1 VPTDTDVAVI
11 GAGIVGLA
19 TARALLQAQPH
30 RRVTVIEKERGVA
43 AHQSG
48 HNSGV
53 LHSGI
58 YYRPGSLKADLCVQG
73 RVELE
78 HQCSAWGVPWERCGK
93 VIVAT
98 RAAELSGLRAL
109 FDRGRANG
117 IQAVALDR
125 LGLAEHEPYADGVG
139 ALFVPATG
147 VVDFERVCRE
157 LAADIVAAGARL
169 CLEREV
175 VHLAEHREGVDVT
188 TTDGIVRARQVVNC
202 AGLHSDHVAT
212 IGGAKPEVR
221 IMPFRGE
228 YYELVPER
236 RHLVSHLIYPV
247 PDPRFPFLGVHFTR
261 GIDGHVHAG
270 PNAVPALGRE
280 SYRWRSVAPTDLIEM
295 ARSRATWRLARRYWR
310 TGAAEL
316 DRSLRPARFVS
327 DLQRLVP
334 DVRATDLVRAGAGVR
349 AQAVTPDGSL
359 SDDFALIETTRS
371 VHVVNAPSPAATAS
385 LAIGRVIAGRLD
397 ELTDLERSRTAPCE
411 PGNSER

>member
-1 VPTDTDVAVI
+1 MPTDTDVVVI

-19 TARALLQAQPH
+19 TARALLRSRPQ
-30 RRVTVIEKERGVA
+30 RRVTVLEKEDAVA

-58 YYRPGSLKADLCVQG
+58 YYRPGSLKADLCVRG
-73 RVELE
+73 RAELE
-78 HQCSAWGVPWERCGK
+78 RQCATWGVPWERCGK

-98 RAAELSGLRAL
+98 RADEVAGLRVL
-109 FDRGRANG
+109 LDRSRANG
-117 IQAVALDR
+117 IEAVALDR
-125 LGLAEHEPYADGVG
+125 HGLAEHEPHADGVG

-147 VVDFERVCRE
+147 VVDFGQVCRY
-157 LAADIVAAGARL
+157 LAADLVGAGVRL

-175 VHLAEHREGVDVT
+175 VDIVEHPEAVEVAT
-188 TTDGIVRARQVVNC
+188 SDGPVRARHVVNC
-202 AGLHSDHVAT
+202 AGLHSDRLAT
-212 IGGAKPEVR
+212 IGQAEPEVR

-228 YYELVPER
+228 YFELVPEA
-236 RHLVSHLIYPV
+236 RHLVRHLIYPV

-280 SYRWRSVAPTDLIEM
+280 SYRWRSVAPSDLLEM
-295 ARSRATWRLARRYWR
+295 ARSPATWRLARRHWR
-310 TGAAEL
+310 TAAAEL
-316 DRSLRPARFVS
+316 DRSLRRARFVR

-334 DVRATDLVRAGAGVR
+334 EVAPADLVRAGAGVR
-349 AQAVTPDGSL
+349 AQAVAPDGNL
-359 SDDFALIETTRS
+359 VDDFALVETARS

-385 LAIGRVIAGRLD
+385 LAIGRVVAGRID
-397 ELTDLERSRTAPCE
+397 RRA
-411 PGNSER
+411 R